1 MYYCCLYL
9 VIIKDLSNVK
19 ENFVI
24 SPLVVHSQELKW
36 PRNNLCQTLLE
47 PNIM

>member
-1 MYYCCLYL
+1 MLCIYIVVYLYL

-24 SPLVVHSQELKW
+24 SPLVVHSQELK
-36 PRNNLCQTLLE
+36 
-47 PNIM
+47 